1 MEILKI
7 SAIVLISVILI
18 SSLPL
23 YNKNISS
30 LITISVCII
39 ITGYIISYAEDAII
53 TARTI
58 AQNYL
63 DSDFSIVYKAM
74 GISILTQFVS
84 DTASDN
90 GNKAL
95 ANQMHFAGRAAITV
109 LAMPLFIQVLEL
121 IRKLTE

>member
-23 YNKNISS
+23 YNKNISA

-39 ITGYIISYAEDAII
+39 ITGYIIRFAEDAIA
-53 TARTI
+53 TASAI
-58 AQNYL
+58 AQNYIN
-63 DSDFSIVYKAM
+63 SDFSIVYKAM

-84 DTASDN
+84 DTAGDS

-95 ANQMHFAGRAAITV
+95 SNQMLFAGMAAIAV
-109 LAMPLFIQVLEL
+109 LAMPVFIQVLEI